1 MKQSLER
8 GAESTTETGTPQAL
22 KDRGKDRD
30 RLGCVV
36 SLLLVLLRAGDRVSA
51 LSFLGKLG
59 ILAIKIFT
67 FESVEVSYCF
77 L

>member
-8 GAESTTETGTPQAL
+8 EAESMTETGSTQAL
-22 KDRGKDRD
+22 KDRGKDREQ
-30 RLGCVV
+30 LGCVV
-36 SLLLVLLRAGDRVSA
+36 SLLLVLLRAGGRVSA